1 MELPEG
7 VELGHREVRLTYRE
21 WQVLSYLALGWETR
35 YIAEELGLSWDAV
48 RNHICHRSRFPNV
61 DAGIPLPERL
71 HLVDPHRRIAEIFVT
86 SGPATRR
93 CPDR

>member
-7 VELGHREVRLTYRE
+7 VELGPKEVRLMDRE

-35 YIAEELGLSWDAV
+35 YNAEELELSWDAV

-61 DAGIPLPERL
+61 DAGIPRPERL
-71 HLVDPHRRIAEIFVT
+71 HLVDPHRRTAKTSVT
-86 SGPATRR
+86 SAPATR
-93 CPDR
+93 

>member
-7 VELGHREVRLTYRE
+7 VELGHREVRLTDRE

-48 RNHICHRSRFPNV
+48 RNHIW
-61 DAGIPLPERL
+61 L
-71 HLVDPHRRIAEIFVT
+71 
-86 SGPATRR
+86 
-93 CPDR
+93 